1 MQTDLARAQH
11 YRDQSDRM
19 RALAAK
25 EDNDEAKSALNDLAL
40 MYTRLCEKLL
50 VNAATSVG
58 KIS

>member
-1 MQTDLARAQH
+1 MKTDLARAQH

-25 EDNDEAKSALNDLAL
+25 EDNHEAKLALNNLAS

-50 VNAATSVG
+50 ENATVPVG